1 MNSGI
6 VWEWN
11 AVTILLL
18 VIVILSVLQGVTR
31 GATGSMRHLFF
42 FVMDSLFTFMSLF
55 ITFHMVLWISPYVQ
69 RQFVEWNIT
78 IPSHSLAW
86 WEQMYYTFITG
97 IRDFALLRFA
107 ILFMLLYLIVRMIL
121 AWIGAHTVLR
131 GGAESAE
138 GSRGEEQKSGIIYV
152 LQKAVNWIV
161 GAVLGSAVGI
171 ARAFFVI
178 LVLFAYVTLQPDTK
192 ASDMIQ
198 ASSAYRTVAS
208 RVIEPLA
215 GDFIAE
221 QLPVFTSQVEKELGA
236 LMQRKYEVIDNQIPA
251 DIEQAALEI
260 IRGATTDEDKARRL
274 YDWIGSR
281 VQYDWDKAR
290 QYETKRIW
298 KEQGPEDTFASKQGV
313 CIDYA
318 RLYAVMARVAELDV
332 KVVTG
337 LGYNGNGGY
346 GPHAWNEVWLREEKR
361 WIPLDATWASSGD
374 WFDPP
379 KFDATHIPD
388 KVLSVSNIPS
398 H

>member
-18 VIVILSVLQGVTR
+18 VIVLLSVLQGVMR

-42 FVMDSLFTFMSLF
+42 FIMDSLFTFMSLF
-55 ITFHMVLWISPYVQ
+55 ITFHMSLWLSPYVQ
-69 RQFVEWNIT
+69 RQFAAWNIA
-78 IPSHSLAW
+78 IPPHSLAW

-107 ILFMLLYLIVRMIL
+107 ILFMPLYLIVRMVL
-121 AWIGAHTVLR
+121 AWIGAHTVMR
-131 GGAESAE
+131 GGGASAQS
-138 GSRGEEQKSGIIYV
+138 SRGEGRQSGMMRV
-152 LQKAVNWIV
+152 LQGTVNWLV
-161 GAVLGSAVGI
+161 GAVLGGAVGV

-178 LVLFAYVTLQPDTK
+178 LVLFAYVTLQPNTK

-208 RVIEPLA
+208 RVIEPVA
-215 GDFIAE
+215 GNFIAD
-221 QLPVFTSQVEKELGA
+221 QLPVFTSQVEKELSA
-236 LMQRKYEVIDNQIPA
+236 LMQRKYEVIDNQIPP

-260 IRGATTDEDKARRL
+260 TRGAKTDEDKARRL

-298 KEQGPEDTFASKQGV
+298 KEQGPEETFASKQGV

-318 RLYAVMARVAELDV
+318 RLYAVMARVVELDV

-337 LGYNGNGGY
+337 LGYNGTGGY
-346 GPHAWNEVWLREEKR
+346 GPHAWNEVWLREDKR

-374 WFDPP
+374 WFNPP

-388 KVLSVSNIPS
+388 KLLSASNFSSP
-398 H
+398 